1 MDFCDDIVSLFC
13 SPSLKDH
20 SQELKSNVG
29 HFFLTLL
36 LCIYTEDKGS
46 STQNLNLKIM
56 MWIFWC
62 MNTDHYLI
70 LKYKIF
76 IRLVINLSFGS
87 INFTCK

>member
-56 MWIFWC
+56 M
-62 MNTDHYLI
+62 
-70 LKYKIF
+70 
-76 IRLVINLSFGS
+76 
-87 INFTCK
+87 